1 MYIFEHGPLVY
12 NSLYYFLTLFYK
24 NNSYFQQ
31 DTDSRMSDHRPLAC
45 NSEDPDILTELA
57 IQRSLDCPTPTG
69 RETPTPNIKIKDVTS
84 NEFPQCDN
92 EASPMPSPLR
102 YESDKEES
110 ENVNDKSVDEEHLE
124 NVNTANVDVEA
135 KIVEDEAQMKVKGT
149 SIIQGKQESCDMQR
163 KENSAAEALITLAG
177 QDNIIRHRSPG
188 PVQPNIIRTLQT
200 MSAKYIN
207 DEPILKE
214 SEKIE
219 MFSEIPTTDSEE
231 ESLEIRRLR
240 FVTSHIIYLNLYN
253 FFYIILCELV

>member
-1 MYIFEHGPLVY
+1 M
-12 NSLYYFLTLFYK
+12 
-24 NNSYFQQ
+24 
-31 DTDSRMSDHRPLAC
+31 AC

-69 RETPTPNIKIKDVTS
+69 RETPVPNIKIKDISS
-84 NEFPQCDN
+84 NEFPQYDD
-92 EASPMPSPLR
+92 EASPVLSPLE
-102 YESDKEES
+102 YESDKENNEKID
-110 ENVNDKSVDEEHLE
+110 DKSVDKEYHE
-124 NVNTANVDVEA
+124 NIRIVNEDTETKN
-135 KIVEDEAQMKVKGT
+135 VEDEKIKNTTIV
-149 SIIQGKQESCDMQR
+149 SGKQESCDMQ
-163 KENSAAEALITLAG
+163 KMENSAAEALITLAG

-188 PVQPNIIRTLQT
+188 PVQPNIIRALQT

-240 FVTSHIIYLNLYN
+240 FVNLNKNKNIFIIY
-253 FFYIILCELV
+253 IICST

>member
-1 MYIFEHGPLVY
+1 M
-12 NSLYYFLTLFYK
+12 
-24 NNSYFQQ
+24 
-31 DTDSRMSDHRPLAC
+31 AC

-69 RETPTPNIKIKDVTS
+69 RETPVPNIKIKDISS
-84 NEFPQCDN
+84 NEFPQYDD
-92 EASPMPSPLR
+92 EASPVLSPLE
-102 YESDKEES
+102 YESDKENNEKID
-110 ENVNDKSVDEEHLE
+110 DKSVDKEYLE
-124 NVNTANVDVEA
+124 NIRIVNEDTEIKN
-135 KIVEDEAQMKVKGT
+135 VEDEKIKNTTIV
-149 SIIQGKQESCDMQR
+149 SGKQESCDMQ
-163 KENSAAEALITLAG
+163 KMENSAAEALITLAG

-188 PVQPNIIRTLQT
+188 PVQPNIIRALQT

-240 FVTSHIIYLNLYN
+240 FVNLNKNKNIFIIY
-253 FFYIILCELV
+253 IICST

>member
-1 MYIFEHGPLVY
+1 
-12 NSLYYFLTLFYK
+12 
-24 NNSYFQQ
+24 
-31 DTDSRMSDHRPLAC
+31 MSDHRPLAC
-45 NSEDPDILTELA
+45 NSEDPDILMELA

-69 RETPTPNIKIKDVTS
+69 RETPVPNIEIKDVNS

-92 EASPMPSPLR
+92 EASPVSSPLK
-102 YESDKEES
+102 YESDKDDIEKTNEISVNEDYLEKVRTVHEEM
-110 ENVNDKSVDEEHLE
+110 ETKN
-124 NVNTANVDVEA
+124 
-135 KIVEDEAQMKVKGT
+135 VEDEIQRKVKST
-149 SIIQGKQESCDMQR
+149 SVAPGKQEPCDIQKM
-163 KENSAAEALITLAG
+163 ENSAAEALITLAG

-188 PVQPNIIRTLQT
+188 PVQPNIIRALQT

-240 FVTSHIIYLNLYN
+240 CVKLLTINLNLIKIKIY
-253 FFYIILCELV
+253 FLKVLFYTT